1 MLQEKFSQYID
12 RDRLAFLDRQQSLFD
27 AAKPQLLDLYLNQY
41 VAFEEGQVL
50 DHDWD
55 DRVMADRVYKKYGY
69 RDIFMQWV
77 TVDEPVYHVGGA
89 FRNVSRS

>member
-1 MLQEKFSQYID
+1 MLQEKLLQYID

-41 VAFEEGQVL
+41 VAFEEGQIL

-89 FRNVSRS
+89 FRNVPKS